1 MLQVQREVIMLQPD
15 TALIYTMV
23 LMSAADGDM
32 TDAELGRIGVSVRTL
47 PAFEGYDEGQLA
59 GEAEACAEFLNGAD
73 GLESVLDLIA
83 SALPAR
89 LGETAYALAC
99 DIAAAD
105 ANVAQEEARLLELLR
120 HRLDVDR
127 LAAAAIERGARAR
140 YQAI

>member
-1 MLQVQREVIMLQPD
+1 MLQPD

-32 TDAELGRIGVSVRTL
+32 TDAELGRIGDSVRTL
-47 PAFEGYDEGQLA
+47 PAFEGYDAERLA
-59 GEAEACAEFLNGAD
+59 REAAACAEVLGGAD
-73 GLESVLDLIA
+73 GLEIVLDQIT

-105 ANVAQEEARLLELLR
+105 AAVAQEEARLLELLR
-120 HRLDVDR
+120 HSLHVDR

>member
-1 MLQVQREVIMLQPD
+1 MLQPN

-32 TDAELGRIGVSVRTL
+32 TDAELGRIGDSVRTL
-47 PAFEGYDEGQLA
+47 PAFAGYDDQQLA
-59 GEAEACAEFLNGAD
+59 SEAEACAEELGGAD
-73 GLESVLDLIA
+73 GLERVLDLIT

-105 ANVAQEEARLLELLR
+105 ENVAQEEARLLELLR
-120 HRLDVDR
+120 HRLDLDR
-127 LAAAAIERGARAR
+127 LTAAAIERGARAR
-140 YQAI
+140 YQAL